1 VANQLDIELKPG
13 ELPDPVNIGD
23 AASQRVLEKLAV
35 ESGGADSV
43 AADYTREKGRPPE
56 RMGAMSGLLGRPS
69 QTPDFYQQLL
79 AQLEEKTV
87 LPAGQ
92 LEALA
97 EQRAKAVMTELVEK
111 QRFDRQRL
119 VIGPAEPASET
130 ADQRVAIHLDL
141 GV

>member
-1 VANQLDIELKPG
+1 
-13 ELPDPVNIGD
+13 
-23 AASQRVLEKLAV
+23 
-35 ESGGADSV
+35 
-43 AADYTREKGRPPE
+43 
-56 RMGAMSGLLGRPS
+56 MSGLLGRPS